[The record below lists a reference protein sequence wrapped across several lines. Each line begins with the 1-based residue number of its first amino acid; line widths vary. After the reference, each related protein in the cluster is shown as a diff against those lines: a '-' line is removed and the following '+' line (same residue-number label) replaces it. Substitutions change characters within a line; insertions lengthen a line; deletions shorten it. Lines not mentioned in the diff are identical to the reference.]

1 MSYGEE
7 RAQGGPGV
15 APVATGQEQGTHGE
29 PHQPIPI
36 LVGLFR
42 ELEACATF
50 LHARLTDWDP
60 NTGDIKLPENFFSL
74 REGLRDTEPRTS
86 PIRRTRIEPLPYLV
100 VHALVLFSRVA

>member
-15 APVATGQEQGTHGE
+15 APVATGQEQGTLGE

-36 LVGLFR
+36 LVGLIR
-42 ELEACATF
+42 ALEACATF

-60 NTGDIKLPENFFSL
+60 KQW
-74 REGLRDTEPRTS
+74 RYQTS
-86 PIRRTRIEPLPYLV
+86 GELLQPARGFAGHGTQNIPHP
-100 VHALVLFSRVA
+100 